1 MTRATSATSDPAST
15 PRLVLFAGAEDDLGP
30 LASVCVTADVAAV
43 VIDGGHRT
51 GAKAIAAVIRDLQT
65 LGVAVMIA
73 GEPRDANRAKAD
85 GVWVEDASAIKPA
98 RQGDLM
104 IGAGPVATRHAAMLL
119 GEQEPDVLLL
129 TGDGRGEEWTSAS
142 TDFAAW
148 WNDLFQVPGVA
159 FAATL
164 DDARGAIDAS
174 LEFVG
179 VDARV
184 WAAQGAPADL
194 ARALPRLE
202 AVS

>member
-1 MTRATSATSDPAST
+1 MTRADSATSDPAPT
-15 PRLVLFAGAEDDLGP
+15 PRLVLFAGAADDLGP
-30 LASVCVTADVAAV
+30 LAPVCVAADVAAV

-51 GAKAIAAVIRDLQT
+51 GAKAIAAVTRDLQA

-73 GEPRDANRAKAD
+73 GETRDANRAKAD
-85 GVWVEDASAIKPA
+85 GVWVEDASDIKPA

-104 IGAGPVATRHAAMLL
+104 IGAGPVATRHEAMLF

-129 TGDGRGEEWTSAS
+129 TGDGPGEEWISAA

-148 WNDLFQVPGVA
+148 WDELFQVPGIA

-164 DDARGAIDAS
+164 DDMRDAIDAS
-174 LEFVG
+174 RAFVG

-184 WAAQGAPADL
+184 WAAADAAADL

-202 AVS
+202 VAS